1 MADVKVHNMRLEEV
15 GSASLPDGAYDYP
28 LKRHLLFEA
37 VRHYLA
43 SGRAGTHKTK
53 NRIEVSGGGKKPWK
67 QKGTGRARVGST
79 RSPLW
84 RKGGVVFGPQPR
96 DYSYALPRKARRRAL
111 ASALSDKLREG
122 KLLVLDAWSLD
133 APKTKTL
140 HGILRKDMK
149 LEGKVLVLFD
159 GESTNTELAARNI
172 PSVDAMR
179 ALQAHAYHVLDH
191 DVVVI
196 SRAAAEELGEVLTR

>member
-53 NRIEVSGGGKKPWK
+53 NRVEVAGGGRKPWK

-84 RKGGVVFGPQPR
+84 RKGGIVFGPQPR
-96 DYSYALPRKARRRAL
+96 DYSYAFPRKARRRAL

-122 KLLVLDAWSLD
+122 KLFVLDAWSMD
-133 APKTKTL
+133 EPKTKAL
-140 HGILRKDMK
+140 HGILRNDMK

-159 GESTNTELAARNI
+159 GESANTELAARNI
-172 PSVDAMR
+172 PSVEAMR
-179 ALQAHAYHVLDH
+179 AMQAHAYHVLDH